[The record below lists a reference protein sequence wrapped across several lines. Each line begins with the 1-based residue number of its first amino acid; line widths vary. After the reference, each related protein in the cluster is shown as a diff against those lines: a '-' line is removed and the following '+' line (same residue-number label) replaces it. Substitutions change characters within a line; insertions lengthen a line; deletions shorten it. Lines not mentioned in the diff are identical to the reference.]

1 MDLADFLDIVISF
14 IETIFSAN
22 EMLLEWLDSVSIFGF
37 TLLVW
42 VYTGMVGSIVISVIN
57 SLLDDAEETA

>member
-1 MDLADFLDIVISF
+1 MDLTDFLDIVIIF

-37 TLLVW
+37 SLLIW
-42 VYTGMVGSIVISVIN
+42 LYTAMVGSIVINVIN
-57 SLLDDAEETA
+57 SLIENAEESA

>member
-1 MDLADFLDIVISF
+1 MDLTDFLNIIISF

-22 EMLLEWLDSVSIFGF
+22 EMILEWLDNVSILGF
-37 TLLVW
+37 SLLIW